1 MRSRIH
7 IQPCLTFGSGLDDT
21 MAVDL
26 DEDEHE
32 DRTSSH
38 LDGDDGEHKG
48 ELLVL
53 PSLIVVRGTATLQVL
68 PCQAK

>member
-1 MRSRIH
+1 
-7 IQPCLTFGSGLDDT
+7 

-32 DRTSSH
+32 DRTSSN

-53 PSLIVVRGTATLQVL
+53 PSLIVVHGTATLQVL